1 LKTFCDRLE
10 AGLRQLL
17 VVVVAVM
24 VLTVTWQVLS
34 RLLARLAVWLDLPL
48 LVEPSRWTEELAGF
62 ELAWLALLGAVYA
75 LRRRE
80 HPGFDLVYS
89 KMSAATRRYADLAG
103 FGLIMAFSLIV
114 LTYGG
119 GLLVRLT
126 LELGQT
132 TAALGWPMGVVY
144 SVIPISGVLMT
155 VFALEGFLESLRSG
169 PDEQPAA
176 GEPA

>member
-1 LKTFCDRLE
+1 LCDRLE
-10 AGLRQLL
+10 AALRQLL

-24 VLTVTWQVLS
+24 VLTVSWQVLS
-34 RLLARLAVWLDLPL
+34 RLMARVSVSFDLPF

-62 ELAWLALLGAVYA
+62 QLAWLALLGAVYA

-89 KMSAATRRYADLAG
+89 RMAPATRRYADLAC
-103 FGLIMAFSLIV
+103 FGLIMAFALLV

-119 GLLVRLT
+119 ARLVQLT

-144 SVIPISGVLMT
+144 SVIPASGLLMT
-155 VFALEGFLESLRSG
+155 VFALEGFLQSLRQ
-169 PDEQPAA
+169 DPAEDPQA
-176 GEPA
+176 